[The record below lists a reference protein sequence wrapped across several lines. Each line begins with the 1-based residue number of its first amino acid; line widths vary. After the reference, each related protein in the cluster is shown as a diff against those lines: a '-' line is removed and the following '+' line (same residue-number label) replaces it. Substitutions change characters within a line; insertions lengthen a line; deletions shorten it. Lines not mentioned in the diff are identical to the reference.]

1 VVIIATG
8 SEVGLALAAR
18 ERLAGQGVA
27 ARVVSMPCWSLFAR
41 QDAAYRASVL
51 PPAVTARVAVE
62 AGVTFGWREHVGD
75 RGEVVGLDRYGASA
89 PGEVLLEKFGLTVD
103 AVVTAALRSRGR

>member
-1 VVIIATG
+1 
-8 SEVGLALAAR
+8 
-18 ERLAGQGVA
+18 
-27 ARVVSMPCWSLFAR
+27 M
-41 QDAAYRASVL
+41 L